1 MNIIK
6 EGYPSVFQIF
16 LILLQHILSQF
27 SQSSCYLPTPNFFKK
42 LEIEASYLLLIIL
55 SQIGSKLMRKTLRF
69 FMIRVTIKFLRC
81 TCLFEYSDEV
91 KSLKVAI
98 NHITCN
104 ILSPIIHT
112 LQHHCLPIY
121 RNFLLKVLF
130 QFEFGN
136 LFPDC
141 KFYIKK
147 AGLP

>member
-1 MNIIK
+1 
-6 EGYPSVFQIF
+6 
-16 LILLQHILSQF
+16 
-27 SQSSCYLPTPNFFKK
+27 
-42 LEIEASYLLLIIL
+42 
-55 SQIGSKLMRKTLRF
+55 
-69 FMIRVTIKFLRC
+69 MIQVTIKFLRC
-81 TCLFEYSDEV
+81 TCLLEYSVEV
-91 KSLKVAI
+91 KSLKIAI
-98 NHITCN
+98 NPIACN

-121 RNFLLKVLF
+121 QIFLLKILF

>member
-1 MNIIK
+1 
-6 EGYPSVFQIF
+6 
-16 LILLQHILSQF
+16 
-27 SQSSCYLPTPNFFKK
+27 
-42 LEIEASYLLLIIL
+42 
-55 SQIGSKLMRKTLRF
+55 
-69 FMIRVTIKFLRC
+69 MIRVTIKFLRC
-81 TCLFEYSDEV
+81 TCLLEYSDEV

-121 RNFLLKVLF
+121 RIFLLKILF

-147 AGLP
+147 LDFLNKQSNPSRVLTN